1 MYLRQFIEQ
10 KNSPKTILKGTTQN
24 MKKPTY
30 TQEGIKK
37 ASQVS
42 RISED
47 KFVSHL
53 CSESAIKDESKHL
66 PLSTKEGLI
75 KRALNSPTIA
85 AAKGIAVVSPSGS
98 EPKKAALARIY
109 ELANTPAY

>member
-1 MYLRQFIEQ
+1 
-10 KNSPKTILKGTTQN
+10 
-24 MKKPTY
+24 MKKPSY

-37 ASQVS
+37 ASQLS
-42 RISED
+42 GIPED

-53 CSESAIKDESKHL
+53 CSKSAIKDESKHL

-85 AAKGIAVVSPSGS
+85 AAKGVSVVSPSGS
-98 EPKKAALARIY
+98 DPKKAALARIY
-109 ELANTPAY
+109 ELANTSA